1 MKLAE
6 DDSVVAVATTNG
18 KKLDPQNGNGNGD
31 EAEETG
37 SELDEVDALPPG
49 EDEAPIVDAEEDE
62 AEEEQDEDI

>member
-1 MKLAE
+1 MHLAE
-6 DDSVVAVATTNG
+6 GDSVVAVATTNG

-49 EDEAPIVDAEEDE
+49 EDEVPLADAEEDE
-62 AEEEQDEDI
+62 SAEEQDEDM